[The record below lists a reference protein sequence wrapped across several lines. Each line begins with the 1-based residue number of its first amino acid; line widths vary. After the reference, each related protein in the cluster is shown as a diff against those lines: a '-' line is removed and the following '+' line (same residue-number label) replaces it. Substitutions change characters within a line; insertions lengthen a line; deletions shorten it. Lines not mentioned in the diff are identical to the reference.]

1 MKKMQCEVCGSNE
14 IMKVSDG
21 IFECQSCGVR
31 YSTEE
36 AQKLLVEVTAEVK
49 VDHSQEAKNM
59 VKRAKQFEDRGDQ
72 EKAKEYYEK
81 ALDLDP
87 ENEDATDA
95 ILQGTQFVPEIIVL
109 EPNVSIFKAEEKLFH
124 YLYNCNKL
132 APDFFADVE
141 IIEKVEKYYPFTV
154 AHGEISGT
162 FTGTSCYEHKVP
174 YTEYESKTIF
184 MNDGTRR
191 TTKVPVTKYR
201 TEVEKRPASGQFSTA
216 AFGIYSTSPD
226 LNGRITSTKANDIDA
241 IDINSN
247 TFGDESVCGAKMFA
261 GLESLMAEIVRKNN
275 GNFSVLDMNL
285 LTEQGGKKLY
295 KDFEID
301 MDLGDKSWMNRA
313 SKLYADEVDFACRMS
328 AESACPGD
336 YCEHISYVQT
346 TNNSDTMI
354 YYVPVQIIEYAYKGD
369 FYIAIQILHTS
380 CNRIAAT
387 YPINKDAAVL
397 QAQSEM
403 QSAELKKFSAP
414 GIAASIIAILGA
426 IVAVIVAFS
435 TDSST
440 GVLTFFIILLVLVLP
455 LGLIEGS
462 ITKKKQK
469 VLDDINEKISEE
481 RKSVE
486 GILGNTFKIFVN
498 CFSKTKSVK
507 DASLKAR
514 ESISTL
520 FDSSKHTINFSEFAK
535 PIIVSM
541 RSNEKPTS
549 KTPGKVFVYIGK
561 RNTIGG
567 AVRITINGTDKGTIK
582 SNEHIAIDIEKDCTI
597 DCKWN
602 QAFTKVSFKAFV
614 GQTKVVYLTYGG
626 LNLIVKEVNGDDR
639 FDDFLRNGEMQ
650 TAINCYCTEYKVKE
664 DIAIDALE
672 KRKMHLKI

>member
-14 IMKVSDG
+14 IRKVSDD
-21 IFECQSCGVR
+21 IFECQSCGVQ
-31 YSTEE
+31 YSKNEV
-36 AQKLLVEVTAEVK
+36 QKLLVEITGQVK
-49 VDHSQEAKNM
+49 IDHSQESENM
-59 VKRAKQFEDRGDQ
+59 VKRAKQFENRGDQ

-87 ENEDATDA
+87 ENEDATDG
-95 ILQGTQFVPEIIVL
+95 ILQGPQFVPEIIVL
-109 EPNVSIFKAEEKLFH
+109 EPNVSSFKAEEKLFH

-174 YTEYESKTIF
+174 YTEYEDKTIF

-216 AFGIYSTSPD
+216 AFGVYSISPD
-226 LNGRITSTKANDIDA
+226 LNGRITSAKANDIDT
-241 IDINSN
+241 IDTNSN

-261 GLESLMAEIVRKNN
+261 NLESLMAEIVRKNN
-275 GNFSVLDMNL
+275 GGFSVLDMNL

-313 SKLYADEVDFACRMS
+313 SKLYADKVDFACRMS
-328 AESACPGD
+328 AKSACPGD

-346 TNNSDTMI
+346 TNNSDTTI
-354 YYVPVQIIEYAYKGD
+354 YYVPIQVIEYAYKGD
-369 FYIAIQILHTS
+369 SYVAIQILHTS
-380 CNRIAAT
+380 CNRVAAT

-403 QSAELKKFSAP
+403 QAAEVKKMAAP
-414 GIAASIIAILGA
+414 GIAAIIVTIISFIVSIF
-426 IVAVIVAFS
+426 VMFS
-435 TDSST
+435 SSGST
-440 GVLTFFIILLVLVLP
+440 GMFTFFALLIILVLP

-469 VLDDINEKISEE
+469 VLDDINEKINEE

-486 GILGNTFKIFVN
+486 GILDDTFKIFAN

-507 DASLKAR
+507 EASLKAR

-535 PIIVSM
+535 PTIVSV
-541 RSNEKPTS
+541 RSNEKATS
-549 KTPGKVFVYIGK
+549 KN
-561 RNTIGG
+561 RQ
-567 AVRITINGTDKGTIK
+567 INN
-582 SNEHIAIDIEKDCTI
+582 S
-597 DCKWN
+597 
-602 QAFTKVSFKAFV
+602 
-614 GQTKVVYLTYGG
+614 L
-626 LNLIVKEVNGDDR
+626 
-639 FDDFLRNGEMQ
+639 
-650 TAINCYCTEYKVKE
+650 
-664 DIAIDALE
+664 
-672 KRKMHLKI
+672 